1 MEQKAINKSN
11 FLANLS
17 REMID
22 HAKKEIVMDE
32 VFVNSIMKTEGY
44 KSLEKGN
51 FHIGN
56 VSDYDFFKSKFSCQW
71 QLGAFNEVPK
81 NKCHL
86 VTGFGPTNSPTGGT
100 LSIILRALFF
110 DKFSDIDSTV
120 IISNLGAF
128 NSRNIGI
135 DKIQQ
140 ITPRFFEFLR
150 LLGYKGEIRTH
161 DDRDMLVVSAFT
173 SKVTQL
179 NDFIKNQ
186 EATAKLYQK
195 MGIQGDDFGTYLDM
209 NFTVADI
216 VVPLIKER
224 KERVLV
230 FVGIEEY
237 YFPKLAEIVISRLQK
252 KYGTL
257 FTENNTKI
265 SAIFGKL
272 INGLNGYP
280 KMSKSIPDSSVNLD
294 DSETVIRKK
303 IMNCNFKDEKVIL
316 QMIQLV
322 SDWEVLKVNK
332 AKLSLEENPSDWKKM
347 KTEYLEYY
355 LHIKKLWE
363 KTKPKKQVFFDLRDS
378 FFDKNKVEK

>member
-1 MEQKAINKSN
+1 VEQKAINKPDS
-11 FLANLS
+11 LANVNQ
-17 REMID
+17 EMID
-22 HAKKEIVMDE
+22 HAKKEVVMDE
-32 VFVNSIMKTEGY
+32 AFVSSIMKSEGY
-44 KSLEKGN
+44 KSLEEGN
-51 FHIGN
+51 FSIGN
-56 VSDYDFFKSKFSCQW
+56 VSDEDFFRNKFSCQW
-71 QLGAFNEVPK
+71 QLDVFNEVPK

-110 DKFSDIDSTV
+110 DKYAKIDSTI

-150 LLGYKGEIRTH
+150 LLGYKGEVRTH

-195 MGIQGDDFGTYLDM
+195 LGIQGNDFGTYLDM

-216 VVPLIKER
+216 VVPFIKER

-237 YFPKLAEIVISRLQK
+237 YFPKLAEIVTDRLQN

-257 FTENNTKI
+257 FTENNIKV

-280 KMSKSIPDSSVNLD
+280 KMSKSIPDSSINLD
-294 DSETVIRKK
+294 DSDDVIKKK
-303 IMNCNFKDEKVIL
+303 IMECDPEDEKVIL

-322 SDWEVLKVNK
+322 SDWEVSKVNK
-332 AKLSLEENPSDWKKM
+332 AKQSFEENSPEWNKM
-347 KTEYLEYY
+347 KTEYLKYY
-355 LHIKKLWE
+355 LNIKRLWE
-363 KTKPKKQVFFDLRDS
+363 KTRPKKKVFFNLKDN
-378 FFDKNKVEK
+378 FFGNNRA

>member
-1 MEQKAINKSN
+1 MEQKAKNKPDS
-11 FLANLS
+11 LANVNQ
-17 REMID
+17 EMID
-22 HAKKEIVMDE
+22 HAKKEVIMDE
-32 VFVNSIMKTEGY
+32 AFVSSIMKSEGY
-44 KSLEKGN
+44 KSFEEGN
-51 FHIGN
+51 FSIGN
-56 VSDYDFFKSKFSCQW
+56 VSNEDFFRNKFSCQW
-71 QLGAFNEVPK
+71 QLDAFNRVPK

-110 DKFSDIDSTV
+110 DKYADIDSTI

-150 LLGYKGEIRTH
+150 LLGYKGEVRTH

-179 NDFIKNQ
+179 NDFVKNQ

-237 YFPKLAEIVISRLQK
+237 YFPKLAETVIDRLQK

-257 FTENNTKI
+257 FTENNTKV

-280 KMSKSIPDSSVNLD
+280 KMSKSIPNSSINLD
-294 DSETVIRKK
+294 DSEAVIKKK
-303 IMNCNFKDEKVIL
+303 IMECNPEDEKVIL

-322 SDWEVLKVNK
+322 SDWEVSKVNK
-332 AKLSLEENPSDWKKM
+332 AKKSLEENSIEWKKM

-355 LHIKKLWE
+355 LYIKSLWE
-363 KTKPKKQVFFDLRDS
+363 KTKPKKQVFFNLKDS
-378 FFDKNKVEK
+378 FFDKNKAKK